1 MSLPAQVRVKLS
13 SEAAGM
19 IAITPVV
26 IQEMALSDLL
36 EHVLAST
43 GGKQLERIGETL
55 RRGTLVSGASR
66 LRWEGFDAEIET
78 LSALLEQFP
87 DSDPARPFRAEGCR
101 GILFWGGTARLEMPR
116 AAAARRRFLRRRSF
130 WDALME
136 VAPTPGYDCY
146 SYREKADVYAASFTR
161 EQSQAVREAAAL
173 LSYPSLARQV
183 AASSFDRLQLFVVRE
198 SASRSSTSI

>member
-1 MSLPAQVRVKLS
+1 MSLPALVRVKLS

-36 EHVLAST
+36 EHVLATT
-43 GGKQLERIGETL
+43 GGKHLERIGETL

-101 GILFWGGTARLEMPR
+101 GILFLGVAARLEMPR
-116 AAAARRRFLRRRSF
+116 AAAEQRRLLRRRSF
-130 WDALME
+130 WDEVME
-136 VAPTPGYDCY
+136 AVPSPVYESY
-146 SYREKADVYAASFTR
+146 SYREKADVYGAALGR
-161 EQSQAVREAAAL
+161 EQAQRLREAATL
-173 LSYPSLARQV
+173 LRYPSLARQV

-198 SASRSSTSI
+198 SAWSSSTST